1 MALSLRASS
10 NRDLLLPLPSPS
22 PTPTALPEC
31 CPDQSDVHSLFQ
43 PDELPT
49 QNEIRR
55 LADYPIFDSS
65 GRDHPLASLFSPS
78 CLRKQRLLLI
88 FIRNFFCG
96 NCQQYLL
103 TVAEQLPPSSLPSD
117 TTVAII
123 GCGAP
128 SLLPSYMELTHCPY
142 PLYTDPSAQLYKK
155 LGMQRSWSLGDKAPD
170 YIQQSLLLGGL
181 KSIMQGLKRLPTGDV
196 TKAGEMDQNGG
207 EFLFVRTG
215 DDGFWGDDWQV
226 DWCHRMRNTR
236 DHTEISELKRI
247 LGMEEPRKPPL
258 KQAETWAPR
267 MPKEKHG
274 RRWTKRSMSVLH
286 TAETEKTSTDAP
298 SHKRSTTIGQSLSQ
312 KGHTMM
318 RTLSLKRPGT
328 AGSWARDAVP
338 QKRSLTPAVA
348 VPQLPSSSTTT
359 PPSEPAQPARP
370 RAQSESKSAAQILNL
385 RIGPIS
391 TPGKSADSRD
401 SVSESHVALV
411 SVMSPGPLSTR
422 SSMVTKLGTPLDTP
436 LLTGGAGG
444 HGMGHG
450 MPQGGAVFVH

>member
-1 MALSLRASS
+1 MALTLGASS

-22 PTPTALPEC
+22 PTPTALPDC
-31 CPDQSDVHSLFQ
+31 CPDHSDVHSLFQ

-49 QNEIRR
+49 QNKIRR
-55 LADYPIFDSS
+55 LADYPLFDSS
-65 GRDHPLASLFSPS
+65 GREHPLTSLFSPS
-78 CLRKQRLLLI
+78 CLRKQRLMLI

-117 TTVAII
+117 VTVAII

-181 KSIMQGLKRLPTGDV
+181 KSIVQGLKRLPTGDV

-215 DDGFWGDDWQV
+215 DEGFWGDDWQV

-247 LGMEEPRKPPL
+247 LGMEEPVKQI

-274 RRWTKRSMSVLH
+274 RRWTKRSMSALH
-286 TAETEKTSTDAP
+286 TAEAEKTLTKTP
-298 SHKRSTTIGQSLSQ
+298 SHKRSTTIGQSLSE
-312 KGHTMM
+312 KGHSMM

-348 VPQLPSSSTTT
+348 VPQMPSSRTAT
-359 PPSEPAQPARP
+359 PPSEILQPARP
-370 RAQSESKSAAQILNL
+370 RAQSKSKSAAQILNL

-391 TPGKSADSRD
+391 TPSKNAASKD

-411 SVMSPGPLSTR
+411 SVMSPGALSTR
-422 SSMVTKLGTPLDTP
+422 SSMVMQLGTPLDTP
-436 LLTGGAGG
+436 LLTGGG
-444 HGMGHG
+444 HGMGQG
-450 MPQGGAVFVH
+450 MGPAGAGAVSVH